1 MMLPIWFKTFTCPM
15 CERQI
20 FASLALDTKDNSTR
34 LLSNIDDHIDCTIVA
49 DLIRTIVV
57 DFHKE
62 YPNASDGD
70 LSSTTG

>member
-1 MMLPIWFKTFTCPM
+1 M
-15 CERQI
+15 
-20 FASLALDTKDNSTR
+20 FARLVLDTKDNSVY
-34 LLSNIDDHIDCTIVA
+34 LQSNMDKHTDCTIAA

-70 LSSTTG
+70 LSSTSG